1 MSLRTRVQDDIKAA
15 MRARE
20 QSKLATLR
28 MLSAAIKQ
36 REVDERV
43 ELDDPAILAIVEK
56 LIKQRRDAAK
66 QYLDGGRPEL
76 AEAEQAEAGV
86 LEVYLP
92 AQLDDAALDA
102 LVQSCI
108 AEAAATGPQ
117 DMGKVMGLIKP
128 KAQGQADMSVVS
140 QKVKA
145 ALIG

>member
-1 MSLRTRVQDDIKAA
+1 MSLRARIQDDIKTA

-20 QSKLATLR
+20 QDKLATLR

-43 ELDDPAILAIVEK
+43 ELADGDVLSLVEK

-66 QYLDGGRPEL
+66 QYDDGGRPEL
-76 AEAEQAEAGV
+76 AEKEVAEAAL

-92 AQLDDAALDA
+92 AQLSDDELAALVD
-102 LVQSCI
+102 SCI
-108 AEAAATGPQ
+108 TEAGAAGPQ

-128 KAQGQADMSVVS
+128 RAAGQADMGKVS
-140 QKVKA
+140 QLVKA
-145 ALIG
+145 RLTS

>member
-145 ALIG
+145 ALID

>member
-1 MSLRTRVQDDIKAA
+1 MSLRARIQDDIKTA

-20 QSKLATLR
+20 QDKLATLR

-43 ELDDPAILAIVEK
+43 ELVDGDVLSLVEK

-66 QYLDGGRPEL
+66 QYDDGGRPEL
-76 AEAEQAEAGV
+76 AEKEVAEAAL

-92 AQLDDAALDA
+92 AQLSDDELAALVD
-102 LVQSCI
+102 SCI
-108 AEAAATGPQ
+108 AEAGAAGPQ

-128 KAQGQADMSVVS
+128 RAAGQADMGKVS
-140 QKVKA
+140 QLVKA
-145 ALIG
+145 RLTS